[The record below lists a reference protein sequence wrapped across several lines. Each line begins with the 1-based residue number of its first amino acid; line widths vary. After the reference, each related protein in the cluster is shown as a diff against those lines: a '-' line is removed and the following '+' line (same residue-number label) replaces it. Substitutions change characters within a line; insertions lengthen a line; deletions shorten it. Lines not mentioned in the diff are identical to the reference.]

1 MPQFLTTNTIAA
13 GPVKLSA
20 TVANFRTATM
30 IACKSINGPSTSAN
44 AGRVQIGVSASSNE
58 QPIEFNP
65 GDERVFHAAAGQ
77 MLDLSQYYL
86 TVQND
91 GDGLVV
97 IYQ

>member
-1 MPQFLTTNTIAA
+1 MPQLLKTSTAA
-13 GPVKLSA
+13 AAPVQLAASA
-20 TVANFRTATM
+20 TNFRTATM
-30 IACKSINGPSTSAN
+30 IACKSINGPSAGAN
-44 AGRVQIGVSASSNE
+44 TGRVQIGVSATDAQ

-86 TVQND
+86 KVAND

-97 IYQ
+97 VYQ